1 MRRILSCLV
10 LLGGCIGIPI
20 HAKTAKKEIPEDFG
34 DVAYEWVDVP
44 VDEET
49 VLRGIYLQSDGP
61 PVLVLY
67 GSGMGIAGIRDLLR
81 SIRDAGYAVL
91 CCDYRGTGHSSGRW
105 GTSRYLDDDARILFE
120 WLRAETG
127 QKCVGVVGVSIGAV
141 AAGPLLTRDDP
152 PAVVVLDRPV
162 DPRTV
167 IHRFMAGSTGEVGGT
182 IAEWI
187 ARPTFDFKLHEC
199 LANARTPTL
208 VLLPEY
214 DFLMPPKDTERL
226 LEDASPRVVSET
238 VPGGHLSSHLV
249 KPTLW
254 RTVLLDFLDNHL
266 RPGQPALGGR
276 QVTPDPVGVKEARL
290 DGRLLTVQFE
300 AEPPELFT
308 LLLMG
313 HKQNGL
319 IRLQGAPR
327 RLTWELSRKEG
338 RKLGPLFAVRAIPD
352 DWIRTVGTRWYSG
365 GRPVPAAR

>member
-1 MRRILSCLV
+1 V
-10 LLGGCIGIPI
+10 
-20 HAKTAKKEIPEDFG
+20 HAKTAKKEIPEDFA
-34 DVAYEWVDVP
+34 DVVYEWVEVP

-49 VLRGIYLQSDGP
+49 VLRGIFIRSDGP

-105 GTSRYLDDDARILFE
+105 GTSRYLDDDAHILLE
-120 WLRAETG
+120 WLRAKTG
-127 QKCVGVVGVSIGAV
+127 RADVGVVGVSIGAV
-141 AAGPLLTRDDP
+141 AAGPLLTRQDP
-152 PAVVVLDRPV
+152 PAAVVLDRPV

-167 IHRFMAGSTGEVGGT
+167 IHRFMAKETGEIGGT

-187 ARPTFDFKLHEC
+187 ARPTFDFELHEC

-208 VLLPEY
+208 VVLPRYDVLL
-214 DFLMPPKDTERL
+214 PPKDAERL

-254 RTVLLDFLDNHL
+254 RSVLLDFLDWHL
-266 RPGQPALGGR
+266 RPGRPALGGR
-276 QVTPDPVGVKEARL
+276 RLTPDPVGVADVRL
-290 DGRLLTVQFE
+290 DGRVVTVVFE
-300 AEPPELFT
+300 ADPPPACT

-313 HKQNGL
+313 HKGNGL
-319 IRLQGAPR
+319 IRLKNAPR
-327 RLTWELSRKEG
+327 RLVWKLSRKEK
-338 RKLGPLFAVRAIPD
+338 RFLGPLFTARVIPQ
-352 DWIRTVGTRWYSG
+352 DWIQTVGTRRFTA
-365 GRPVPAAR
+365 GRPLPAGG